1 MVWTV
6 PNTAAAGG
14 VISAA
19 DYNVYVRDNLAH
31 LYAELP
37 TRATL
42 WHDEATVVAGNAI
55 AITLNTSQLYSALH
69 NQNPAADGDAFTQTV
84 VLAEGTYSFYV
95 LGRTGSGLGRL
106 DWYIDD
112 VKVISAQDWYAAS
125 ITYNV
130 IQSANNIG
138 IAEGGR
144 HVLKG
149 VVNGK
154 HVSSAGYAIYLTKYW
169 FKQTTDS

>member
-1 MVWTV
+1 MTWTT
-6 PNTAAAGG
+6 PNTAEAGQP
-14 VISAA
+14 ISAS

-31 LYAELP
+31 LYGELP

-55 AITLNTSQLYSALH
+55 AITFNTSQLYNALH
-69 NQNPAADGDAFTQTV
+69 NQNPAADGGAFTQTV
-84 VLAEGTYSFYV
+84 VLAEGTYSFYA

-130 IQSANNIG
+130 IQTATDIV

-154 HVSSAGYAIYLTKYW
+154 HVSSTGYAIYLTKYW
-169 FKQTTDS
+169 FKQASDA

>member
-1 MVWTV
+1 MTWTT
-6 PNTAAAGG
+6 PNTAEAGE
-14 VISAA
+14 VISAS

-42 WHDEATVVAGNAI
+42 WHDEATVVAGNALSL
-55 AITLNTSQLYSALH
+55 AVNNSQFYNCLH
-69 NQNPAADGDAFTQTV
+69 NQNPSADGDAFTQAV
-84 VLAEGTYSFYV
+84 VLAEGTYNFYV

-112 VKVISAQDWYAAS
+112 IKVVSAQDWYNAS

-130 IQSANNIG
+130 IKTATDIV

-154 HVSSAGYAIYLTKYW
+154 HVSSTGYAIYLTKYW